1 MINTDSV
8 LKSRNI
14 TDGETYLVQGL
25 EESISSEWLYYPKQS
40 RDSMQSLSSYQWYFS
55 QNQKK

>member
-25 EESISSEWLYYPKQS
+25 EESISSDWLYYTKQS
-40 RDSMQSLSSYQWYFS
+40 RD
-55 QNQKK
+55 